1 MLKVEEIS
9 RTYRFEGPPEPEE
22 PTLGAAFEKVILT
35 YFHEGYRLQ
44 SWRLSRVVIG
54 HVLDE
59 TIVAVFERGGRNAFA
74 D

>member
-9 RTYRFEGPPEPEE
+9 RTYRFEGPPDEDG
-22 PTLGAAFEKVILT
+22 PTLGEAFERVLTT

-59 TIVAVFERGGRNAFA
+59 TIIAVFEGGG
-74 D
+74 